1 MVSDLKRIIDQ
12 ICRDRGFDKKLLI
25 EAIEEAV
32 QSAAKKKLGS
42 RRDIEVRFNEEFGE
56 VEVFQFRTV
65 VEEVADEQT
74 EIGFAE
80 AKALDPEVQ
89 LEDELGE
96 KMENIEE
103 LGRIAAQSAKQV
115 IIHKMKDAEQ
125 DVIFEMFKDRKGEIV
140 SGIVQRFE
148 RGNMVINLGR
158 TDAILPRDQQ
168 IPKRSF
174 KQGDRIRAY
183 LDDVRENARDSQ
195 LVLSRTCNDFLAK
208 LFAMEVPEIAEGIV
222 EIMGV
227 SREPGF
233 RAKIAV
239 SSLETDVDPVGA
251 CVGMKGS
258 RVQNVVQEL
267 QGERIDIVPW
277 SPDPAKYVYNA
288 LAPAHVSMVMADE
301 EAKTLLVVV
310 PNDQLSLA
318 IGRQGQNVRLASRLL
333 GWRIDVKS
341 EQRYANLE
349 DPGYQSLL
357 AINGIEEPLADQLL
371 ARGVFSI
378 EKLVEAAVDDLIVI
392 RSIDEEQAQYLIDT
406 ATKMVSE
413 GVTTASFSDESEVD
427 DESDDAGIGNV
438 EPGDADG
445 NITKK
450 IADTEPVAGAE
461 VTDAEEESAGAESVA
476 KEEGTDAEEE
486 SAGAESV
493 VKEEGTDAEEE
504 SAGTESVVK
513 EEGTDAE
520 EESAGTESVTEEDV
534 TDAAE
539 EEKSK

>member
-1 MVSDLKRIIDQ
+1 MVSDLGRIIDQ

-32 QSAAKKKLGS
+32 ESAAKKKLGA

-65 VEEVADEQT
+65 VETVEDEQT
-74 EIGFAE
+74 EISVDE
-80 AKALDPEVQ
+80 AKVLDPEVQ

-96 KMENIEE
+96 KMENIED

-148 RGNMVINLGR
+148 RGNMIVNLGR

-174 KQGDRIRAY
+174 NQGDRIRAY

-208 LFAMEVPEIAEGIV
+208 LFTMEVPEIAEGIV

-288 LAPAHVSMVMADE
+288 LAPAHVSMVMADDD
-301 EAKTLLVVV
+301 AKTLLVVV

-341 EQRYANLE
+341 EQRYANLKE
-349 DPGYQSLL
+349 PGYLSLL
-357 AINGIEEPLADQLL
+357 AIKGIEEPLADQLL
-371 ARGVFSI
+371 SREIFS
-378 EKLVEAAVDDLIVI
+378 VETLAEATVDDLIVI
-392 RSIDEEQAQYLIDT
+392 RSINEEQAQFLIDT
-406 ATKMVSE
+406 AAQMIANGQGSDMFGEKPEGDASDSEEDVESNVTESDTDKSSTDIEVSE
-413 GVTTASFSDESEVD
+413 
-427 DESDDAGIGNV
+427 NV
-438 EPGDADG
+438 
-445 NITKK
+445 
-450 IADTEPVAGAE
+450 ADTEDETAE
-461 VTDAEEESAGAESVA
+461 QV
-476 KEEGTDAEEE
+476 
-486 SAGAESV
+486 
-493 VKEEGTDAEEE
+493 
-504 SAGTESVVK
+504 
-513 EEGTDAE
+513 
-520 EESAGTESVTEEDV
+520 
-534 TDAAE
+534 E
-539 EEKSK
+539 EEKE

>member
-1 MVSDLKRIIDQ
+1 MLSDLKRIIDQ

-32 QSAAKKKLGS
+32 ESAAKKKLGT

-65 VEEVADEQT
+65 VKEVEDEQT
-74 EIGFAE
+74 EIGIEE
-80 AKALDPEVQ
+80 ARALDPEVQ

-96 KMENIEE
+96 KMENIED

-125 DVIFEMFKDRKGEIV
+125 DVIYEMFKDRKGEIV

-148 RGNMVINLGR
+148 RGNMVVNLGR
-158 TDAILPRDQQ
+158 TDAILPREQQ

-195 LVLSRTCNDFLAK
+195 LILSRTCNEFLAK
-208 LFAMEVPEIAEGIV
+208 LFEMEVPEIAEGIV

-301 EAKTLLVVV
+301 EAQTLLVIV

-357 AINGIEEPLADQLL
+357 AIDGIEEPLADQLL

-378 EKLVEAAVDDLIVI
+378 EKLAGASVDDLIVI
-392 RSIDEEQAQYLIDT
+392 RSINEEQAQYLIDT
-406 ATKMVSE
+406 AAKMIGE
-413 GVTTASFSDESEVD
+413 GVVTASFSDESVENSVPEDVD
-427 DESDDAGIGNV
+427 GNV
-438 EPGDADG
+438 AEESVAVETPEEKDVADVVEKDAVVEE
-445 NITKK
+445 
-450 IADTEPVAGAE
+450 AR
-461 VTDAEEESAGAESVA
+461 AEEEES
-476 KEEGTDAEEE
+476 K
-486 SAGAESV
+486 
-493 VKEEGTDAEEE
+493 
-504 SAGTESVVK
+504 
-513 EEGTDAE
+513 
-520 EESAGTESVTEEDV
+520 
-534 TDAAE
+534 
-539 EEKSK
+539 

>member
-1 MVSDLKRIIDQ
+1 MLSDLKRIIDQ

-32 QSAAKKKLGS
+32 ESAAKKKLGS

-65 VEEVADEQT
+65 VQEVEDEQT
-74 EIGFAE
+74 EISFDE

-96 KMENIEE
+96 KMEHIED

-115 IIHKMKDAEQ
+115 IIHKMKDAER

-148 RGNMVINLGR
+148 RGNMIVNLGR

-183 LDDVRENARDSQ
+183 LDDVRQNARDSQ
-195 LVLSRTCNDFLAK
+195 LILSRTCNDFLAK
-208 LFAMEVPEIAEGIV
+208 LFTMEVPEIAEGIV

-301 EAKTLLVVV
+301 EAQTLLVVV

-349 DPGYQSLL
+349 DPGYQTLL
-357 AINGIEEPLADQLL
+357 AIDGIEEPLADQLL

-378 EKLVEAAVDDLIVI
+378 ERLAEAAVEDLIVI
-392 RSIDEEQAQYLIDT
+392 RSIDEEQAQHLIDT
-406 ATKMVSE
+406 AKRLIEE
-413 GVTTASFSDESEVD
+413 GVVTQSLVEEDSDADLDTDDVNGNVAVDSKDDSAEVD
-427 DESDDAGIGNV
+427 DAPAVVDAETEKEV
-438 EPGDADG
+438 E
-445 NITKK
+445 
-450 IADTEPVAGAE
+450 VAEAE
-461 VTDAEEESAGAESVA
+461 VAEAEVV
-476 KEEGTDAEEE
+476 EAEATVEQP
-486 SAGAESV
+486 V
-493 VKEEGTDAEEE
+493 
-504 SAGTESVVK
+504 
-513 EEGTDAE
+513 
-520 EESAGTESVTEEDV
+520 ED
-534 TDAAE
+534 E
-539 EEKSK
+539 QK